1 MGTPSGSS
9 GEGEAWEQQSDDE
22 GWGDKGMQDVNSES
36 TGESQDGEEF
46 YGLVERQ
53 ILFKLIAA
61 HALVDAEFY
70 KLLRTDPAAA
80 IAEMHIALP
89 DDDMAYLK
97 GVVDWPVLDE
107 HAEAVREAL
116 HTDAVVRSLW

>member
-1 MGTPSGSS
+1 MGTTSGSS
-9 GEGEAWEQQSDDE
+9 GDGEAWEQRSDDE
-22 GWGDKGMQDVNSES
+22 GWGEGGMQDVNSDS
-36 TGESQDGEEF
+36 GEAQGGGEEF

-89 DDDMAYLK
+89 DDDMEYLK

>member
-9 GEGEAWEQQSDDE
+9 GEGEAWEQRSDDE
-22 GWGDKGMQDVNSES
+22 TWGEGGKRDMNYDSS
-36 TGESQDGEEF
+36 GESQSGEEF
-46 YGLVERQ
+46 YGLLERQ
-53 ILFKLIAA
+53 VLFKLIAA

-80 IAEMHIALP
+80 VAEMHIALP

-97 GVVDWPVLDE
+97 GIVDWPVLDE
-107 HAEAVREAL
+107 HEAAVREAL